1 MLLIAIKIIQFM
13 DQRINN
19 SLKALVEQ
27 YSAADT
33 DAQQAIA
40 TPLFQL
46 FEADKPFMDKVAR
59 LDDLVSDH
67 PTFEPLREVFFDL
80 LLLNFLS
87 ADASK
92 LDDDYLESEEW
103 LDIEDRTLDRGTEL
117 LNLLLY
123 LAECADEGLE
133 PDLDD
138 FLKEFL
144 LVEDDEFQDEY
155 RIYEPVISQQILVDS
170 SFEEIGKAARKLS
183 DDQELS
189 QLFYP
194 LMSFFFEP
202 DPTGQDLEEYVQAA
216 PRPEW
221 DLAIY
226 QLITHYN
233 Q

>member
-1 MLLIAIKIIQFM
+1 M

-19 SLKALVEQ
+19 SLVALVEN
-27 YSAADT
+27 YSGANAES
-33 DAQQAIA
+33 QEAILN
-40 TPLFQL
+40 PLIQL
-46 FEADKPFMDKVAR
+46 FESEKPFMDKVAG

-67 PTFEPLREVFFDL
+67 PTYEPFREVFFDL

-92 LDDDYLESEEW
+92 LEEDYLESDEW
-103 LDIEDRTLDRGTEL
+103 LEIEDRTLDRGTEL

-123 LAECADEGLE
+123 LAECADEGIEADLE
-133 PDLDD
+133 D

-155 RIYEPVISQQILVDS
+155 RIYEPVISQQILVES
-170 SFEEIGKAARKLS
+170 SFDEIGKTARKLT
-183 DDQELS
+183 DNQELAP
-189 QLFYP
+189 LFYP
-194 LMSFFFEP
+194 LMAFFFEP
-202 DPTGQDLEEYVQAA
+202 DPTDQDLAEYVQAA
-216 PRPEW
+216 PHPEW